1 MTDAAPDAMLAHL
14 NRLRTMRGSGVH
26 DDAFARQLLALKAWQ
41 SARLARTYADLA
53 AQSRYLPAVDFFLN
67 DLYAPKDFSKRD
79 AEMLRIYPTLV
90 KILPAT
96 AIEMVG
102 MALELDALSEELDQ
116 ELAGIVQPGKGKLS
130 EARYVEA
137 FRQCGPESRRM
148 RQVELV
154 REVGMRL
161 DAVAKKTLFNTTLKL
176 LRKPAHMAGLGEL
189 QEFLERGFN
198 AFRHMKGAEEFL
210 GTIATRESEII
221 RRIFSGHPAP
231 FSL

>member
-1 MTDAAPDAMLAHL
+1 MLSHL
-14 NRLRTMRGSGVH
+14 ARLQAMRGSGIH

-41 SARLARTYADLA
+41 STRLARTYADLA
-53 AQSRYLPAVDFFLN
+53 AQPRYLPAVDFFLN

-90 KILPAT
+90 KLLPAT

-102 MALELDALSEELDQ
+102 LALELDALSEELDQ
-116 ELAGIVQPGKGKLS
+116 ELAAMMQPGKGKAPLS

-210 GTIATRESEII
+210 DTVAIRESEII
-221 RRIFSGHPAP
+221 RRIYSGHPAP